1 MMEIKTDAEVMQ
13 LIGERLRAYR
23 LQRNL
28 SQEKIARLAGL
39 NQKTVSSAEAGND
52 PRLLT
57 LVKILRA
64 LGRLDALDAFLPEP
78 QVSPLAL
85 VIARGRVRKR
95 ARSPRRA

>member
-39 NQKTVSSAEAGND
+39 NQKTVSSAEAGHD